1 MKPTLYILV
10 GLPASGKSEKAQ
22 EISKKTGA
30 VIHSSDALREEWF
43 GDASTPEANNKDN
56 NRRLFTELHNRIAR
70 DLRAGKDVV
79 YDACN
84 INRKKRMSFIRD
96 MKKRKN
102 STGDG
107 CLDFNV
113 VVEFTFATVEKCV
126 KNNESRNRKV
136 PPEVI
141 FRMYKNFQT
150 PYFFEN
156 VDEIHVSCMD
166 SIKPIDVINSM
177 ENFNQHNSNH
187 TLDLLSHCAS
197 VAIKMKTPKMNL
209 YLAGLY
215 HDIGKLTTQVF
226 HDSKGNPTQEAHYY
240 GHENASAYDIFG
252 FNNDYKVDDLL
263 YMSLIINYHM
273 QPHTTWKQSA
283 KALKRDRKLLGE
295 KLYKDIMILNTADCL
310 AR

>member
-1 MKPTLYILV
+1 MKPTLYIMV
-10 GLPASGKSEKAQ
+10 GLPASGKSAKSQ
-22 EISKKTGA
+22 EIAERTGA
-30 VIHSSDALREEWF
+30 IIHSSDALREEWF
-43 GDASTPEANNKDN
+43 GDASNPEANNKDN
-56 NRRLFTELHNRIAR
+56 NSRLFTELHNRIAR

-177 ENFNQHNSNH
+177 ENFNQYNSH
-187 TLDLLSHCAS
+187 HSKDLLCHSYS
-197 VAIKMKTPKMNL
+197 VATNIKSSNINL

-226 HDSKGNPTQEAHYY
+226 HDGNGNPTEEAHYY
-240 GHENASAYDIFG
+240 GHENASAYDVFG
-252 FNNDYKVDDLL
+252 FNNEYKINDLL

-273 QPHTTWKQSA
+273 RAHTTWKQSE
-283 KALKRDRKLLGE
+283 KARNRDRKLLGDSLFSDII
-295 KLYKDIMILNTADCL
+295 KLNEADYMS
-310 AR
+310 R